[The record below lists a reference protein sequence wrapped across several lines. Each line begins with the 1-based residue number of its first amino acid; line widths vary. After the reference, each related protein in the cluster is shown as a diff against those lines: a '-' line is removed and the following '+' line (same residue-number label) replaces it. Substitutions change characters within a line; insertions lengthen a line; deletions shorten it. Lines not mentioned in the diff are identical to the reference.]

1 MQVNKIDERRQN
13 KKNRGRSREAKM
25 RSKWEEEWR
34 DEGMETGEVS
44 CAPLWMTVTIIQFS
58 VMGAQTG
65 PRANQITESCSG
77 DRTSRSLWPYL
88 YAQPVCNQ
96 GNRICGQQMPC
107 QTHLPTYKS
116 FLTDKWCHEATIC
129 SLVRGTAAFRNTPF
143 VFFVWTKESGQEI
156 VKTSERGPN
165 SNSDACMSTKAQL
178 YKAHALT
185 SKPWL
190 RQQSLYLIRSC
201 WVCVTACVI
210 VWLQLW
216 HALHLFGVYIPLW
229 SKNLRETT

>member
-143 VFFVWTKESGQEI
+143 VFFSMDKRKWTGNCENKWTWAKFKLGCLHEHQGSALQ
-156 VKTSERGPN
+156 
-165 SNSDACMSTKAQL
+165 STC
-178 YKAHALT
+178 
-185 SKPWL
+185 
-190 RQQSLYLIRSC
+190 IN
-201 WVCVTACVI
+201 
-210 VWLQLW
+210 
-216 HALHLFGVYIPLW
+216 F
-229 SKNLRETT
+229 